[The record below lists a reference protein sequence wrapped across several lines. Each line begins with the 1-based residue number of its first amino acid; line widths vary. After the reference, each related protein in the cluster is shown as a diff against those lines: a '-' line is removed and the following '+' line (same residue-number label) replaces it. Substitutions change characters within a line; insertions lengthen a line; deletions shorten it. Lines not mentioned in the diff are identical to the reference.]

1 MRVVQLEMRKKKKKK
16 SNFAVIL
23 KRSKVQKNEY
33 AFFIHVPLLRFAQS
47 RNVTGL
53 VSLPLLPLSNASK
66 VDNLL
71 LSAVPSLNY
80 VASAFPE
87 KKLFLLLR
95 EFSTYMGTLQKWM
108 DP

>member
-1 MRVVQLEMRKKKKKK
+1 M
-16 SNFAVIL
+16 
-23 KRSKVQKNEY
+23 
-33 AFFIHVPLLRFAQS
+33 PLLRYAQS

-87 KKLFLLLR
+87 KKTFPFA
-95 EFSTYMGTLQKWM
+95 EGVFDVYGHFTKM
-108 DP
+108 DGSLKVFYFKNPN

>member
-1 MRVVQLEMRKKKKKK
+1 MPSDGEEKEEKK
-16 SNFAVIL
+16 VTL
-23 KRSKVQKNEY
+23 RLYYSKVQKNEY
-33 AFFIHVPLLRFAQS
+33 AFFIHVPLLRYAQS